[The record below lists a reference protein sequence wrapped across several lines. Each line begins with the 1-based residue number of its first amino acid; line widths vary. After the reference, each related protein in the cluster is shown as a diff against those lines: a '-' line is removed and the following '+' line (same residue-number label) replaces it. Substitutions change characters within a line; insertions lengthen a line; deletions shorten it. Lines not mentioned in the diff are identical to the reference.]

1 MGKKNCKRK
10 RAKAINAT
18 SQNSRGR
25 SVIFR
30 EISLLNEINEQRTA
44 SGKLAKKVEAPRSEI
59 AYIHP
64 DIFFLGETKLND
76 ALNWNPVRKKVPVLS
91 QLLKSEEDREAKEIP
106 LHRVRRDAII
116 DDFST
121 SNPAFFDVPIKRSN
135 SVSSFLSNVSYR
147 SILSTRLFGDD
158 EDESLEY
165 LSYLDVEKEE
175 GLDDSGS
182 TRYSYSD
189 TLAPRHRSY
198 RRGSI
203 LSTFG
208 TIASNPIEEMSN
220 SDCSEEMSLGEV
232 FSECRENHLSRR
244 NSVLSALSNYSSE
257 AIREEI
263 DGDNGQALDLDQNL
277 GRSRSDSISIA
288 RSIVAGTIKELSC
301 SNDLGLQQVPSTEKS
316 TSFQEK
322 SKMCQDSSTC
332 QKKPDIEDLLI
343 EDMHKSNISCLSIQ
357 LEDLVM
363 EQHEK
368 IGVQRRRN
376 TARRRSSDFSRVSNN
391 ERWQKPSGHDEDS
404 QDLNFDQSSRVS
416 RSDSI
421 SRARSVVTE
430 TIEELSDSKEMD
442 QPFIHVSREN
452 PMRRQRHSMYQKKPD
467 ANHLLV
473 QKLHRSNTS
482 GASLQI
488 EDLSQDQ
495 HDIHGIKRKK
505 SALYRR
511 MSMIGGGSDHGKP
524 FHDDKSYSNVGSSS
538 NYTQT
543 NATFSSAIHRRMSMV
558 PKRQSIHHESSSIV
572 SSDHSATTPRS
583 ISPTPSYDIKHS
595 AVSKWRSATQKFNQF
610 YVDLQIQSSA
620 WASSYD

>member
-10 RAKAINAT
+10 RVKAINAT
-18 SQNSRGR
+18 SQNNCGR
-25 SVIFR
+25 SVVFR
-30 EISLLNEINEQRTA
+30 EISLLDEINDKHRTA
-44 SGKLAKKVEAPRSEI
+44 SGKLGKKVEDARSEI

-91 QLLKSEEDREAKEIP
+91 QLFQSEEDREAKEIP

-135 SVSSFLSNVSYR
+135 SVSSVLSNLSYR

-165 LSYLDVEKEE
+165 LSYLDMEKEE
-175 GLDDSGS
+175 GLDDSESS

-189 TLAPRHRSY
+189 TLAPHHRNY

-220 SDCSEEMSLGEV
+220 SDCSEEISLDDV
-232 FSECRENHLSRR
+232 FSECRESHLSSR
-244 NSVLSALSNYSSE
+244 NSILSGLSNYSSE

-288 RSIVAGTIKELSC
+288 RSIVAETIKELGC
-301 SNDLGLQQVPSTEKS
+301 SNDLDLQQVSSAEKS
-316 TSFQEK
+316 TSLQENNK
-322 SKMCQDSSTC
+322 ILQDSSTC

-368 IGVQRRRN
+368 IGVQRRRS
-376 TARRRSSDFSRVSNN
+376 TARRRSSDYSRVSNN
-391 ERWQKPSGHDEDS
+391 ERWHKPSGHDEDS

-430 TIEELSDSKEMD
+430 TIEELCDSKEID
-442 QPFIHVSREN
+442 QPVIHVSREN
-452 PMRRQRHSMYQKKPD
+452 RIRRQRHSMYQKKTD
-467 ANHLLV
+467 V
-473 QKLHRSNTS
+473 QKLHRSNAS
-482 GASLQI
+482 GVSLQI
-488 EDLSQDQ
+488 EDLSKDQ
-495 HDIHGIKRKK
+495 HDIHGSKPKK

-524 FHDDKSYSNVGSSS
+524 FHDDKSYSNVGNSS
-538 NYTQT
+538 NHTQT

-558 PKRQSIHHESSSIV
+558 PKRQSIVHHESASIV
-572 SSDHSATTPRS
+572 SSDQSVTTPRS
-583 ISPTPSYDIKHS
+583 ISPTPTYDIKHS

-620 WASSYD
+620 WASSYE